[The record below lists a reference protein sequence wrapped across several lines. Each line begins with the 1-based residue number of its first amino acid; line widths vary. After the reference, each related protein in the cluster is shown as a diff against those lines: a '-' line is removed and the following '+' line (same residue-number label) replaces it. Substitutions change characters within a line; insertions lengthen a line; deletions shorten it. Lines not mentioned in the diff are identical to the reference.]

1 MMPETAQRPKTALD
15 SATMERWMET
25 KASGTHHVFR
35 FRIVC
40 PHCGTV
46 WYQDVTEDPQDFA
59 ANPFPDRRNLG
70 RAMLCGTCEA
80 LSRMVLGSVAVDM
93 ETRYVIGKDELFA
106 SLGKLYTDHATTWVN
121 VKGMGEYNG
130 DPKSLRDDKRDQA
143 KAVNFLDMGGGR
155 FQRRAGVTLSD
166 AWALGW
172 VQGDL
177 QEPQNRPSGTKYR
190 KGMK

>member
-1 MMPETAQRPKTALD
+1 MDALARPKTALH
-15 SATMERWMET
+15 SEELEKWIES
-25 KASGTHHVFR
+25 KGKGIHHVFR

-46 WYQDVTEDPQDFA
+46 WYQDITEDPDLFA
-59 ANPFPDRRNLG
+59 ATPLIDRRNLG

-93 ETRYVIGKDELFA
+93 ETRFVLDRHDLYN
-106 SLGKLYTDHATTWVN
+106 SLGKLYSDHATTWVA
-121 VKGMGEYNG
+121 VKGMGPYNG
-130 DPKSLRDDKRDQA
+130 DPKSLRDDRTQQA
-143 KAVNFLDMGGGR
+143 KAVNFVDMGGGR

-172 VQGDL
+172 VQGDIP
-177 QEPQNRPSGTKYR
+177 EPKSAGSSRR
-190 KGMK
+190 RMK